1 MTHLSTAQVKQSTKK
16 SPKPS
21 VEDKSGSAL
30 VSTLLSKTRERLSLT
45 GTNELE
51 KNEPNNHKMTKQTF
65 LPANHDCSLVHDRKC
80 WHFEAVFAH
89 PATRSVC
96 PFLSW
101 SAPRGGPTQRE
112 PHDSLLHAA
121 LIQMILNITNFAH
134 RLNLMQQEWGLVF
147 FISTF

>member
-1 MTHLSTAQVKQSTKK
+1 MTHLSTAQVKQSTQK

-21 VEDKSGSAL
+21 VEDKSDSAL
-30 VSTLLSKTRERLSLT
+30 MSTLLSKTLERLSLT
-45 GTNELE
+45 GTNEL
-51 KNEPNNHKMTKQTF
+51 KKRDIMQLNNHKMTKQTF
-65 LPANHDCSLVHDRKC
+65 LPANHDCSFVHDRKC

-112 PHDSLLHAA
+112 PHDSLLQPA

-134 RLNLMQQEWGLVF
+134 RLNLMQQKWGIVF
-147 FISTF
+147 FI